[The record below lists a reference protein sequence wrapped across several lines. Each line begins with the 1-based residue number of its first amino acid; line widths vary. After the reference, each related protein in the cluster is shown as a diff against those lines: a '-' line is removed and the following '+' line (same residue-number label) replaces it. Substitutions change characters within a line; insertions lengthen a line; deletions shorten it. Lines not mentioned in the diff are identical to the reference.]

1 MLRESI
7 PSDRV
12 MDDSDG
18 DILLVED
25 MDEPVKSSSKSPLS
39 SQKVLDAEIPP
50 SISKRQI
57 SSVFSS
63 MVDSVKSLFKKIIAM
78 LKSTSNSAASK
89 VQSIK
94 KSRNEKQNRRLAIA
108 QSKASQDEM
117 VMVASEIQLYTWEI
131 LGMDCPD
138 CATKANQAISRMDGV
153 ESCDVSVM
161 EGTITVGIDLSLVTV
176 SRLSRILDGIGFP
189 PNRLWE
195 TIQGVTPKMI
205 EDNRMID
212 RRTLRREIQNV
223 PEILD
228 IQMIDGQIQIKRV
241 SKPNFE
247 MSDEL
252 RQGLFEIIGIEPVL
266 SISEGNN
273 LRPDQWRLLGAIT
286 TLPILATIL
295 LLESNELVMISQIIA
310 FLSVLLIGWPMF
322 MEALNGL
329 RNGIFS
335 FQILTTS
342 AVIGAMVLQEYSEA
356 LMVVGLV
363 AFASHLEEHAIVKAR
378 KSMQGGLDRLPQE
391 ARLIQDKMV

>member
-1 MLRESI
+1 M
-7 PSDRV
+7 
-12 MDDSDG
+12 
-18 DILLVED
+18 
-25 MDEPVKSSSKSPLS
+25 
-39 SQKVLDAEIPP
+39 
-50 SISKRQI
+50 
-57 SSVFSS
+57 
-63 MVDSVKSLFKKIIAM
+63 KKIISFLLGCFVA
-78 LKSTSNSAASK
+78 LNLTISTANSAASK
-89 VQSIK
+89 AKSIK

-117 VMVASEIQLYTWEI
+117 VMVASEIQFYTWEI

-153 ESCDVSVM
+153 KSCDVSVM

-322 MEALNGL
+322 MEAMNGL

-342 AVIGAMVLQEYSEA
+342 AVIGS
-356 LMVVGLV
+356 
-363 AFASHLEEHAIVKAR
+363 I
-378 KSMQGGLDRLPQE
+378 
-391 ARLIQDKMV
+391 